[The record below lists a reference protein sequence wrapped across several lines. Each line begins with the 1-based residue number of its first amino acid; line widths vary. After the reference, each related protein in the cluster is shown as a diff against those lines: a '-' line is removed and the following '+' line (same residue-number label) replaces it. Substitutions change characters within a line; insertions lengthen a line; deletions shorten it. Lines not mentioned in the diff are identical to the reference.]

1 MDGKKI
7 IEKSL
12 DNLVD
17 FQMAF
22 KMCSQNNPNNTA
34 QKLNEMTDIH
44 RFGQVLKST
53 LKNIF

>member
-22 KMCSQNNPNNTA
+22 KMCSQNNPNNMA
-34 QKLNEMTDIH
+34 QKLNVMTDIH
-44 RFGQVLKST
+44 RFGQVKAP
-53 LKNIF
+53 